1 MYGHFAEEVRAM
13 NIELQKA
20 NMWKRISAGL
30 FDGILLAMLA
40 VGLAFLLSVVLG
52 YDGHTAQLE
61 ARYAEYE
68 ARYGITL
75 DITSADYDAMTEEE
89 RAQYDAALAA
99 FAEDREAGYLY
110 SLLINLTLV
119 IITFGILLSYL
130 ILELI
135 VPLLFGNGQ
144 TVGKKVFG
152 IGLVRQ
158 DCVRIT
164 PFMLFV
170 RTLLGKCTVETMI
183 PAYILILII
192 FGNLGMT
199 GTVILAG
206 FAVLQLALVATSRTN
221 AAIHDMMA
229 ATVAVDLNSQMI
241 FESEADLLAYKNK
254 LHAENAARDK
264 YIS

>member
-1 MYGHFAEEVRAM
+1 M

-152 IGLVRQ
+152 IGVMHVNALK
-158 DCVRIT
+158 IT
-164 PFMLFV
+164 PQMLFI
-170 RTLLGKCTVETMI
+170 RTVLGKYTLETMI
-183 PAYILILII
+183 PVLLILMIFFGII
-192 FGNLGMT
+192 GIE
-199 GTVILAG
+199 GTAIIL
-206 FAVLQLALVATSRTN
+206 VLALVQVVLLAATRTRS
-221 AAIHDMMA
+221 AIHDLLA
-229 ATVAVDLNSQMI
+229 QSVTVDLASQMI
-241 FESEADLLAYKNK
+241 FENAEARMNYVKNRA
-254 LHAENAARDK
+254 AEEAARAEK
-264 YIS
+264 

>member
-1 MYGHFAEEVRAM
+1 M

-89 RAQYDAALAA
+89 RAQYDAVLAA

-144 TVGKKVFG
+144 TLGKKVFG
-152 IGLVRQ
+152 IGVMHVNALK
-158 DCVRIT
+158 IT
-164 PFMLFV
+164 PQMLFI
-170 RTLLGKCTVETMI
+170 RTVLGKYTLETMI
-183 PAYILILII
+183 PVLLILMIFFGII
-192 FGNLGMT
+192 GIE
-199 GTVILAG
+199 GTAIIL
-206 FAVLQLALVATSRTN
+206 VLALVQVVLLAATRTRS
-221 AAIHDMMA
+221 AIHDLLA
-229 ATVAVDLNSQMI
+229 QSVTVDLASQMI
-241 FESEADLLAYKNK
+241 FENAEARMNYVKNRA
-254 LHAENAARDK
+254 AEEAARAEK
-264 YIS
+264 

>member
-1 MYGHFAEEVRAM
+1 
-13 NIELQKA
+13 
-20 NMWKRISAGL
+20 
-30 FDGILLAMLA
+30 MLA

-152 IGLVRQ
+152 IGVMHVNALK
-158 DCVRIT
+158 IT
-164 PFMLFV
+164 PQMLFI
-170 RTLLGKCTVETMI
+170 RTVLGKYTLETMI
-183 PAYILILII
+183 PVLLILMIFFGII
-192 FGNLGMT
+192 GIE
-199 GTVILAG
+199 GTAIIL
-206 FAVLQLALVATSRTN
+206 VLTLVQVVLLAATRTRS
-221 AAIHDMMA
+221 AIHDL
-229 ATVAVDLNSQMI
+229 VAQSVTVDLASQMI
-241 FESEADLLAYKNK
+241 FENAEARMNYVKNRA
-254 LHAENAARDK
+254 AEEAARAEK
-264 YIS
+264 

>member
-1 MYGHFAEEVRAM
+1 M

-119 IITFGILLSYL
+119 IITLGILLSYL

-144 TVGKKVFG
+144 TLGKKVFG
-152 IGLVRQ
+152 IGVMHVNALK
-158 DCVRIT
+158 IT
-164 PFMLFV
+164 PQMLFI
-170 RTLLGKCTVETMI
+170 RTVLGKYTLETMI
-183 PAYILILII
+183 PVLLILMIFFGII
-192 FGNLGMT
+192 GIE
-199 GTVILAG
+199 GTAIIL
-206 FAVLQLALVATSRTN
+206 VLALVQVVLLAATRTLS
-221 AAIHDMMA
+221 AIHDLLA
-229 ATVAVDLNSQMI
+229 QSVTVDLASQMI
-241 FESEADLLAYKNK
+241 FENAEARMNYVKNRA
-254 LHAENAARDK
+254 AEEAARAEK
-264 YIS
+264 

>member
-1 MYGHFAEEVRAM
+1 M

-119 IITFGILLSYL
+119 IITFGILLSDL

-144 TVGKKVFG
+144 TLGKKVFG
-152 IGLVRQ
+152 IGVMHVNALK
-158 DCVRIT
+158 IT
-164 PFMLFV
+164 PQMLFI
-170 RTLLGKCTVETMI
+170 RTVLGKYTLETMI
-183 PAYILILII
+183 PVLLILMIFFGII
-192 FGNLGMT
+192 GIE
-199 GTVILAG
+199 GTAIIL
-206 FAVLQLALVATSRTN
+206 VLVLVQVVLLAATRTRS
-221 AAIHDMMA
+221 AIHDLLA
-229 ATVAVDLNSQMI
+229 QSVTVDLASQMI
-241 FESEADLLAYKNK
+241 FENAEARMNYIKNRA
-254 LHAENAARDK
+254 AEEAARAEK
-264 YIS
+264 

>member
-1 MYGHFAEEVRAM
+1 M

-89 RAQYDAALAA
+89 RGQYDAALAA

-144 TVGKKVFG
+144 TLGKKVFG
-152 IGLVRQ
+152 IGVMHVNAL
-158 DCVRIT
+158 RIT
-164 PFMLFV
+164 PQMLFI
-170 RTLLGKCTVETMI
+170 RTVLGKYTLETMI
-183 PAYILILII
+183 PVLLILMIFFGII
-192 FGNLGMT
+192 GIE
-199 GTVILAG
+199 GTAIIL
-206 FAVLQLALVATSRTN
+206 VLALVQVVLLAATRTRS
-221 AAIHDMMA
+221 AIHDLLA
-229 ATVAVDLNSQMI
+229 QSVTVDLASQMI
-241 FESEADLLAYKNK
+241 FENAEARMNYVKNRA
-254 LHAENAARDK
+254 AEEAARAEK
-264 YIS
+264 

>member
-1 MYGHFAEEVRAM
+1 MYGHFTEEVRAM

-144 TVGKKVFG
+144 TLGKKVFG
-152 IGLVRQ
+152 IGVMHVNALK
-158 DCVRIT
+158 IT
-164 PFMLFV
+164 PQMLFI
-170 RTLLGKCTVETMI
+170 RTVLGKYTLETMI
-183 PAYILILII
+183 PVLLILMIFFGII
-192 FGNLGMT
+192 GIE
-199 GTVILAG
+199 GTAIIL
-206 FAVLQLALVATSRTN
+206 VLALVQVVLLAATRTRS
-221 AAIHDMMA
+221 AIHDLLA
-229 ATVAVDLNSQMI
+229 QSVTVDLASQMI
-241 FESEADLLAYKNK
+241 FENAEARMNYVKNRA
-254 LHAENAARDK
+254 AEEAARAEK
-264 YIS
+264 

>member
-1 MYGHFAEEVRAM
+1 M

-144 TVGKKVFG
+144 TLGKKVFG
-152 IGLVRQ
+152 IGVMHVNALK
-158 DCVRIT
+158 IT
-164 PFMLFV
+164 PQMLFI
-170 RTLLGKCTVETMI
+170 RTVLGKYTLETMI
-183 PAYILILII
+183 PVLLILMIFFGII
-192 FGNLGMT
+192 GIE
-199 GTVILAG
+199 GTAIIL
-206 FAVLQLALVATSRTN
+206 VLALVQVVLLAATRTRS
-221 AAIHDMMA
+221 AIHDLLA
-229 ATVAVDLNSQMI
+229 QSVTVDLASQMI
-241 FESEADLLAYKNK
+241 FENAEARMNYVKNRA
-254 LHAENAARDK
+254 AEEAARAEK
-264 YIS
+264 

>member
-1 MYGHFAEEVRAM
+1 M

-75 DITSADYDAMTEEE
+75 DITSADYEAMTEEE
-89 RAQYDAALAA
+89 RGQYDAALAA

-152 IGLVRQ
+152 IGVMHVNALK
-158 DCVRIT
+158 IT
-164 PFMLFV
+164 PQMLFI
-170 RTLLGKCTVETMI
+170 RTVLGKYTLETMI
-183 PAYILILII
+183 PVLLILMIFFGII
-192 FGNLGMT
+192 GIE
-199 GTVILAG
+199 GTAIIL
-206 FAVLQLALVATSRTN
+206 VLAIVQVVLLTATRTRS
-221 AAIHDMMA
+221 AIHDLLA
-229 ATVAVDLNSQMI
+229 QSVTVDLASQMI
-241 FESEADLLAYKNK
+241 FENAEARMNYVKNRA
-254 LHAENAARDK
+254 AEEAARAEK
-264 YIS
+264 

>member
-1 MYGHFAEEVRAM
+1 M

-144 TVGKKVFG
+144 TLGKKVFG
-152 IGLVRQ
+152 IGVMHVNALK
-158 DCVRIT
+158 IT
-164 PFMLFV
+164 PQMLFI
-170 RTLLGKCTVETMI
+170 RTVLGKYTLETMI
-183 PAYILILII
+183 PVLLILMIFFGII
-192 FGNLGMT
+192 GIE
-199 GTVILAG
+199 GTAIIL
-206 FAVLQLALVATSRTN
+206 VLALVQVVLLAATRTRS
-221 AAIHDMMA
+221 AIHDLLA
-229 ATVAVDLNSQMI
+229 QSVTVDLASQMI
-241 FESEADLLAYKNK
+241 FENAEARMNYIKNRA
-254 LHAENAARDK
+254 AEEAARAEK
-264 YIS
+264 

>member
-1 MYGHFAEEVRAM
+1 M

-75 DITSADYDAMTEEE
+75 DITSADYNAMTEEE

-152 IGLVRQ
+152 IGVMHVNALK
-158 DCVRIT
+158 IT
-164 PFMLFV
+164 PQMLFI
-170 RTLLGKCTVETMI
+170 RTVLGKYTLETMI
-183 PAYILILII
+183 PVLLILMIFFGII
-192 FGNLGMT
+192 GIE
-199 GTVILAG
+199 GTAIIL
-206 FAVLQLALVATSRTN
+206 VLALVQVVLLAATRTRS
-221 AAIHDMMA
+221 AIHDLLA
-229 ATVAVDLNSQMI
+229 QSVTVDLASQMI
-241 FESEADLLAYKNK
+241 FENAEARMNYIKNRA
-254 LHAENAARDK
+254 AEEAARAEK
-264 YIS
+264 

>member
-1 MYGHFAEEVRAM
+1 MYGHFTEEVRAM

-144 TVGKKVFG
+144 TLGKKVFG
-152 IGLVRQ
+152 IGVMHVNALK
-158 DCVRIT
+158 IT
-164 PFMLFV
+164 PQMLFI
-170 RTLLGKCTVETMI
+170 RTVLGKYTLETMI
-183 PAYILILII
+183 PVLLILMIFFGII
-192 FGNLGMT
+192 GIE
-199 GTVILAG
+199 GTAIIL
-206 FAVLQLALVATSRTN
+206 VLALVQVVLLAATRTRS
-221 AAIHDMMA
+221 AIHDLLA
-229 ATVAVDLNSQMI
+229 QSVTVDLASQMI
-241 FESEADLLAYKNK
+241 FENAEARMNYIKNRA
-254 LHAENAARDK
+254 AEEAARAEK
-264 YIS
+264 

>member
-1 MYGHFAEEVRAM
+1 M

-75 DITSADYDAMTEEE
+75 DITSADYEAMTEEE
-89 RAQYDAALAA
+89 RGQYDAALAA

-152 IGLVRQ
+152 VAVMRMDGVKVSPTIL
-158 DCVRIT
+158 
-164 PFMLFV
+164 LV
-170 RTLLGKCTVETMI
+170 RTLLGKYAVETMI
-183 PAYILILII
+183 PVFVLLSLLFGTASIVTVVLLAFLVIAQIALLIFTQANTPLHD
-192 FGNLGMT
+192 M
-199 GTVILAG
+199 LAG
-206 FAVLQLALVATSRTN
+206 
-221 AAIHDMMA
+221 
-229 ATVAVDLNSQMI
+229 TVAVDLASQLI
-241 FESEADLLAYKNK
+241 FDTPEELLEYKK
-254 LHAENAARDK
+254 KIHAESMAAKEQNA
-264 YIS
+264 

>member
-1 MYGHFAEEVRAM
+1 M

-119 IITFGILLSYL
+119 IITFGILLSDL
-130 ILELI
+130 ILEFI

-144 TVGKKVFG
+144 TLGKKVFG
-152 IGLVRQ
+152 IGVMHVNALK
-158 DCVRIT
+158 IT
-164 PFMLFV
+164 PQMLFI
-170 RTLLGKCTVETMI
+170 RTVLGKYTLETMI
-183 PAYILILII
+183 PVLLILMIFFGII
-192 FGNLGMT
+192 GIE
-199 GTVILAG
+199 GTAIIL
-206 FAVLQLALVATSRTN
+206 VLALVQVVLLAATRTRS
-221 AAIHDMMA
+221 AIHDLLA
-229 ATVAVDLNSQMI
+229 QSVTVDLASQMI
-241 FESEADLLAYKNK
+241 FENAEARMNYIKNRA
-254 LHAENAARDK
+254 AEEAARAEK
-264 YIS
+264 

>member
-1 MYGHFAEEVRAM
+1 M

-119 IITFGILLSYL
+119 IITFGILLSDL
-130 ILELI
+130 ILEFI

-144 TVGKKVFG
+144 TLGKKVFG
-152 IGLVRQ
+152 IGVMHVNALK
-158 DCVRIT
+158 IT
-164 PFMLFV
+164 PQMLFI
-170 RTLLGKCTVETMI
+170 RTVLGKYTLETMI
-183 PAYILILII
+183 PVLLILMIFFGII
-192 FGNLGMT
+192 GIE
-199 GTVILAG
+199 GTAIIL
-206 FAVLQLALVATSRTN
+206 VLVLVQVVLLAATRTRS
-221 AAIHDMMA
+221 AIHDLLA
-229 ATVAVDLNSQMI
+229 QSVTVDLASQMI
-241 FESEADLLAYKNK
+241 FENAEARMNYIKNRA
-254 LHAENAARDK
+254 AEEAARAEK
-264 YIS
+264 

>member
-1 MYGHFAEEVRAM
+1 MYGHFTEEVRAM

-152 IGLVRQ
+152 IGVMHVNALK
-158 DCVRIT
+158 IT
-164 PFMLFV
+164 PQMLFI
-170 RTLLGKCTVETMI
+170 RTVLGKYTLETMI
-183 PAYILILII
+183 PVLLILMIFFGII
-192 FGNLGMT
+192 GIE
-199 GTVILAG
+199 GTTIIL
-206 FAVLQLALVATSRTN
+206 VLALVQVVLLAATRTRS
-221 AAIHDMMA
+221 AIHDLLA
-229 ATVAVDLNSQMI
+229 QSVTVDLASQMI
-241 FESEADLLAYKNK
+241 FENAEARMNYVKNRA
-254 LHAENAARDK
+254 AEEAARAEK
-264 YIS
+264 

>member
-1 MYGHFAEEVRAM
+1 M

-40 VGLAFLLSVVLG
+40 VGLAFLLSVVLE

-89 RAQYDAALAA
+89 RAQYDAVLAA

-152 IGLVRQ
+152 IGVMHVNALK
-158 DCVRIT
+158 IT
-164 PFMLFV
+164 PQMLFI
-170 RTLLGKCTVETMI
+170 RTVLGKYTLETMI
-183 PAYILILII
+183 PVLLILMIFFGIIGIEGTAIILILAVVQVV
-192 FGNLGMT
+192 L
-199 GTVILAG
+199 LA
-206 FAVLQLALVATSRTN
+206 ATRTRS
-221 AAIHDMMA
+221 AIHDLLA
-229 ATVAVDLNSQMI
+229 QSVTVDLASQMI
-241 FESEADLLAYKNK
+241 FENAEARMNYVKNRA
-254 LHAENAARDK
+254 AEEAARAEK
-264 YIS
+264 

>member
-1 MYGHFAEEVRAM
+1 M

-75 DITSADYDAMTEEE
+75 DITSSDYDAMTEEE

-152 IGLVRQ
+152 IGVMHVNALK
-158 DCVRIT
+158 IT
-164 PFMLFV
+164 PQMLFI
-170 RTLLGKCTVETMI
+170 RTVLGKYTLETMI
-183 PAYILILII
+183 PVLLILMIFFGII
-192 FGNLGMT
+192 GIE
-199 GTVILAG
+199 GTAIIL
-206 FAVLQLALVATSRTN
+206 VLALVQVVLLAATRTRS
-221 AAIHDMMA
+221 AIHDLLA
-229 ATVAVDLNSQMI
+229 QSVTVDLASQMI
-241 FESEADLLAYKNK
+241 FENAEARMNYIKNRA
-254 LHAENAARDK
+254 AEEAARAEK
-264 YIS
+264 

>member
-1 MYGHFAEEVRAM
+1 M

-75 DITSADYDAMTEEE
+75 DITSADYEAMTEEE
-89 RAQYDAALAA
+89 RGQYDAALAA

-144 TVGKKVFG
+144 TLGKKVFG
-152 IGLVRQ
+152 IGVMHVNALK
-158 DCVRIT
+158 IT
-164 PFMLFV
+164 PQMLFI
-170 RTLLGKCTVETMI
+170 RTVLGKYTLETMI
-183 PAYILILII
+183 PVLLILMIFFGII
-192 FGNLGMT
+192 GIE
-199 GTVILAG
+199 GTAIIL
-206 FAVLQLALVATSRTN
+206 VLAIVQVVLLAATRTRS
-221 AAIHDMMA
+221 AIHDLLA
-229 ATVAVDLNSQMI
+229 QSVTVDLASQMI
-241 FESEADLLAYKNK
+241 FENAEARMNYVKNRA
-254 LHAENAARDK
+254 AEEAARAEK
-264 YIS
+264 